1 MGHLEQAVVAPSV
14 SDIAANG
21 DAAELALAIL
31 QGFDFHYRLFRE
43 CTQSAK
49 GHFESGD
56 IAALR
61 ETVRQRIAFYDAR
74 VDEAV
79 ARIEQRFA
87 LQTLPD
93 ELWASAKTAYIA
105 LLINH
110 KQPELAETFFNSV
123 CCRILHRTYFH
134 NDFIFYRPAVSTEYI
149 EAHHPQVY
157 RTYYPSRSWL
167 EDTLE
172 KLLTDFGW
180 SLPFEDLKRDVRYI
194 LRAVHAHL
202 GHWPKLAFNAHIQ
215 VMASPFYRGKTAYI
229 IGRAINGD
237 VEIPFA
243 LPLFRN
249 AAGQLY
255 VDAALFNHY
264 HIRHLFSL
272 SRAYFLVD
280 MEVPS
285 ATVQFLHEVLP
296 DCSRAELYTM
306 LGLGKQ
312 GKTMF
317 YRELFHHLR
326 HSTDRFTVAPGI
338 KGMVMIVFTLPS
350 FPFVFKVIKDVIPP
364 PKEVDRKLVRAKY
377 QMVKQHDRVGRMAD
391 SWEFSN
397 VALPRNR
404 CDPEL
409 LEELARLAPTMY
421 EEDGDTVVIRHLY
434 IERRMVPLNILLDNN
449 RGEIVETVI
458 RDYGNALRELA
469 IANIFP
475 GDMLFK
481 NFGLTRAGRVVFYD
495 YDEIEYM
502 TDCDFRRIPPPLAPE
517 YELSGEAWYTGHKNE
532 VYPEEFGDFLLN
544 RADMREAFLKYHADL
559 LKPEFWQQTKA
570 RIQQGIVE
578 DFYPYPQD
586 ARFCNRFKAVAASD
600 AADGLAPHPN
610 PFP

>member
-1 MGHLEQAVVAPSV
+1 MGHQEHAVSTAHS
-14 SDIAANG
+14 NG
-21 DAAELALAIL
+21 EALSLARAIL
-31 QGFDFHYRLFRE
+31 DGFDCHYRLFRE
-43 CTQSAK
+43 CSQSAK
-49 GHFESGD
+49 GYFEAGD
-56 IAALR
+56 THAQR
-61 ETVRQRIAFYDAR
+61 ETVKRRIAFYDLR

-79 ARIEQRFA
+79 ERI
-87 LQTLPD
+87 LQEFHPENLPD
-93 ELWASAKTAYIA
+93 EVWARAKTQYIS
-105 LLINH
+105 LLVNH

-149 EAHHPQVY
+149 EAWEPQVY
-157 RTYYPSRSWL
+157 RTYYPTRTWL
-167 EDTLE
+167 EDTVE
-172 KLLTDFGW
+172 RILTDFDFT
-180 SLPFEDLKRDVRYI
+180 LPFEDLKRDVRYI
-194 LRAVHAHL
+194 LRAAHAHM
-202 GHWPKLAFNAHIQ
+202 GHWPKLSFNSQIQ

-229 IGRAINGD
+229 IGRVINGD
-237 VEIPFA
+237 LDLPFA
-243 LPLFRN
+243 LPLYRN
-249 AAGQLY
+249 DAGQLY

-280 MEVPS
+280 MDVPS
-285 ATVQFLHEVLP
+285 ATVHFLHQVLP

-326 HSTDRFTVAPGI
+326 HSSDRFTIAPGI

-397 VALPRNR
+397 VALPRDR

-409 LEELARLAPTMY
+409 LNELATLAPSMY

-434 IERRMVPLNILLDNN
+434 IERRMMPLNILLDQSQ
-449 RGEIVETVI
+449 GQIVEDVI

-481 NFGLTRAGRVVFYD
+481 NFGITRAGRVVFYD

-532 VYPEEFGDFLLN
+532 VYPEEFGTFLLT
-544 RADMREAFLKYHADL
+544 RADMRAAFMKYHADL
-559 LKPEFWQQTKA
+559 LTPEFWQQTKA
-570 RIQQGIVE
+570 RIGRGIVE
-578 DFYPYPQD
+578 DFFPYPQD
-586 ARFCNRFKAVAASD
+586 TRFSVRFGGEGV
-600 AADGLAPHPN
+600 
-610 PFP
+610 